1 MLDKD
6 EDNNLEG
13 GVIYSNNISE
23 VDSNYYNNFKDDK
36 LDNNDN
42 YDINKEEKN
51 KKIELE
57 LSSIANSSTVNSEY
71 NDIVQEEKL
80 DDDNENN
87 IKTPIIENEKE
98 VKSNIED
105 KESPLLYG
113 NDINNMYPKYLG
125 KMLCFF
131 YTKNQPAIAIGPDCK
146 FLFI

>member
-36 LDNNDN
+36 SDNDDN
-42 YDINKEEKN
+42 YDINKTKENKN
-51 KKIELE
+51 IQLE
-57 LSSIANSSTVNSEY
+57 LSSMTNSSTNNSEY

-80 DDDNENN
+80 DEDENS
-87 IKTPIIENEKE
+87 IKAPIIGNEKE
-98 VKSNIED
+98 IKSDIEN

>member
-23 VDSNYYNNFKDDK
+23 VDSDYYNNFNDQKP
-36 LDNNDN
+36 DNTDN
-42 YDINKEEKN
+42 YDINKTGQN
-51 KKIELE
+51 KKLELE
-57 LSSIANSSTVNSEY
+57 LTSMTNSSTNNSEY

-80 DDDNENN
+80 DDDENN

-98 VKSNIED
+98 IKADNED

-125 KMLCFF
+125 KMLSFI
-131 YTKNQPAIAIGPDCK
+131 YVKNQPLISIGPDCK

>member
-23 VDSNYYNNFKDDK
+23 VDSDYYNNFSDQKP
-36 LDNNDN
+36 DNTDN
-42 YDINKEEKN
+42 YDINKTGQN
-51 KKIELE
+51 KKLELE
-57 LSSIANSSTVNSEY
+57 LTSMTKSSTNNSEY
-71 NDIVQEEKL
+71 NDIIQEEKL
-80 DDDNENN
+80 DEDENN

-98 VKSNIED
+98 IKADNED

-125 KMLCFF
+125 KMLSFI
-131 YTKNQPAIAIGPDCK
+131 YVKNQPLISIGPDCK

>member
-23 VDSNYYNNFKDDK
+23 VDSDYYNNFSDQKP
-36 LDNNDN
+36 DNTDN
-42 YDINKEEKN
+42 YDINKTGQN
-51 KKIELE
+51 KKLELE
-57 LSSIANSSTVNSEY
+57 LTSMTNSSTNNSEY

-80 DDDNENN
+80 DEDENN

-98 VKSNIED
+98 IKADNED

-125 KMLCFF
+125 KMLSFI
-131 YTKNQPAIAIGPDCK
+131 YVKNQPLISIGPDCK

>member
-23 VDSNYYNNFKDDK
+23 VDSDYYNNFNDQKP
-36 LDNNDN
+36 DNTDN
-42 YDINKEEKN
+42 YDINKTGQN
-51 KKIELE
+51 KKLELE
-57 LSSIANSSTVNSEY
+57 LTSMTNSSTNNSEY
-71 NDIVQEEKL
+71 NDIIQEEKL
-80 DDDNENN
+80 DEDENN

-98 VKSNIED
+98 IKADNED

-113 NDINNMYPKYLG
+113 NDINNIYPKYLG
-125 KMLCFF
+125 KMLSFI
-131 YTKNQPAIAIGPDCK
+131 YVKNQPLISIGPDCK

>member
-23 VDSNYYNNFKDDK
+23 VDSNYYSNFKEQK
-36 LDNNDN
+36 HDNTNN
-42 YDINKEEKN
+42 YDINKTGQD
-51 KKIELE
+51 KKLELE
-57 LSSIANSSTVNSEY
+57 LTSITNSSTSTNSLEY

-80 DDDNENN
+80 DEDEN

-98 VKSNIED
+98 IKEDNED
-105 KESPLLYG
+105 KEPLLLYG
-113 NDINNMYPKYLG
+113 NNINNMYPKYLG
-125 KMLCFF
+125 NMLSFF
-131 YTKNQPAIAIGPDCK
+131 YVKNQPLISIGPDCK

>member
-13 GVIYSNNISE
+13 GIIYSNNISE
-23 VDSNYYNNFKDDK
+23 VDSSYYNNFKDDK
-36 LDNNDN
+36 SDSKDN
-42 YDINKEEKN
+42 YDINKTNEN

-57 LSSIANSSTVNSEY
+57 LSSMTNSSTIHSEY

-80 DDDNENN
+80 DDDDENN

-98 VKSNIED
+98 VKSDIDD

-113 NDINNMYPKYLG
+113 NDINNMCPKYLG
-125 KMLCFF
+125 KMLCFL
-131 YTKNQPAIAIGPDCK
+131 YTKNQPKIAIGPDCK

>member
-23 VDSNYYNNFKDDK
+23 VDSNYYNNFKGDK
-36 LDNNDN
+36 SDNDDN
-42 YDINKEEKN
+42 YDINKTNENKN
-51 KKIELE
+51 IQLE
-57 LSSIANSSTVNSEY
+57 LSSMTNSSTNNSEY
-71 NDIVQEEKL
+71 NGIVQEEKL
-80 DDDNENN
+80 DEDENS
-87 IKTPIIENEKE
+87 IKAPIIGNEKE
-98 VKSNIED
+98 IKSDIEN

-131 YTKNQPAIAIGPDCK
+131 YNKNQPVIAIGPDCK

>member
-23 VDSNYYNNFKDDK
+23 VDSDYYNNFNDQKP
-36 LDNNDN
+36 DNTDN
-42 YDINKEEKN
+42 YDINKTGQN
-51 KKIELE
+51 KKLELE
-57 LSSIANSSTVNSEY
+57 LTSMTNSSTNNSEY
-71 NDIVQEEKL
+71 NDIIQEEKL
-80 DDDNENN
+80 DEDENN

-98 VKSNIED
+98 IKADNED

-125 KMLCFF
+125 KMLSFI
-131 YTKNQPAIAIGPDCK
+131 YVKNQPLISIGPDCK

>member
-23 VDSNYYNNFKDDK
+23 VDSDYYNNFNDQKP
-36 LDNNDN
+36 DNTDN
-42 YDINKEEKN
+42 YDINKTGQN
-51 KKIELE
+51 KKLELE
-57 LSSIANSSTVNSEY
+57 LTSMTNSSTNNSEY

-80 DDDNENN
+80 DEDENN

-98 VKSNIED
+98 IKADNED

-125 KMLCFF
+125 KMLSFI
-131 YTKNQPAIAIGPDCK
+131 YVKNQPLISIGPDCK

>member
-36 LDNNDN
+36 SDNNDN

-80 DDDNENN
+80 DDDDENN

-98 VKSNIED
+98 VKSNMDD

-113 NDINNMYPKYLG
+113 NDINNIYPKDLG